1 MTVCV
6 VCKKEPSRFT
16 ATYDTS
22 DGQIVCEFCLKK
34 KGVWDRCGGN
44 SEKVAAYV
52 SNRKLVDILYR
63 DKASIAAANKQ
74 MSKVSE
80 AASADRGKS
89 IYDQMTESVSVASGE
104 NLPYVVLQ
112 VTLKEKLLGT
122 GSRNLGELERVIN
135 GQVAKGYRLHTIS
148 TAAANS
154 TGLAGGDRIQA
165 TLVFEKLGLR

>member
-1 MTVCV
+1 MAVCV

-22 DGQIVCEFCLKK
+22 DGHTVCEFCLKK
-34 KGVWDRCGGN
+34 KGIWDRCGGN
-44 SEKVAAYV
+44 SEKVIAYV

-63 DKASIAAANKQ
+63 DKAYIAAANKQ
-74 MSKVSE
+74 MSE
-80 AASADRGKS
+80 ADGTASIGREKN
-89 IYDQMTESVSVASGE
+89 IYEQMTDSISVASGE
-104 NLPYVVLQ
+104 NLPYVVIQ

-122 GSRNLGELERVIN
+122 GSRNLEELERVIN

-148 TAAANS
+148 TAASNS